1 MITLFPDEKII
12 LKSDNNQVILTS
24 HRICYEYKEWSRA
37 YNQSIMLEHITSCEN
52 FSIKKSILLVIAAVC
67 FVSGLLCVSN
77 EDEELFGLLTL
88 IAIVFVFLFWLTRKN
103 YIVIGSPSTK
113 MSINVKRMSRENV
126 LSFIN
131 NVEQTKH
138 MRLLSINAKN

>member
-1 MITLFPDEKII
+1 MIKLFPDEKII

-52 FSIKKSILLVIAAVC
+52 HFMKNKWLLIFSFIFLISGISSVAKGEDDVFGILI
-67 FVSGLLCVSN
+67 
-77 EDEELFGLLTL
+77 LFSF
-88 IAIVFVFLFWLTRKN
+88 AFVFMFWLTRKSF
-103 YIVIGSPSTK
+103 IVIGSPSTK
-113 MSINVKRMSRENV
+113 MNINVKRMRRDKV

-131 NVEQTKH
+131 SVEQAKH
-138 MRLLSINAKN
+138 LRLLKINSKS

>member
-12 LKSDNNQVILTS
+12 VQSDKKQVILTS
-24 HRICYEYKEWSRA
+24 HRICYEYKEWGKA

-52 FSIKKSILLVIAAVC
+52 YSSQRNLLLIMAIISLVLTIIGFGNNEEDMSVLFFFLTMIFSL
-67 FVSGLLCVSN
+67 
-77 EDEELFGLLTL
+77 
-88 IAIVFVFLFWLTRKN
+88 LFWLTRRN

-113 MSINVKRMSRENV
+113 MSINVKRMSREKV

-131 NVEQTKH
+131 DIEQTKH
-138 MRLLSINAKN
+138 LRLKSINKQ